1 MAEHSERLMLRLT
14 PELLAGMK
22 AAAEANPE
30 NERSNVS
37 AEIRAACEAWLNGGK
52 PKRGKKVVQVDSR
65 TLRARAGK
73 SGTSKPADLAPLDP
87 HQVTPSRPTD
97 VTPRFKGQP
106 LPMPSR

>member
-1 MAEHSERLMLRLT
+1 MLRLT

-22 AAAEANPE
+22 AAAEANPD
-30 NERSNVS
+30 NDRSNVS
-37 AEIRAACEAWLNGGK
+37 AEIRAACEAWLNGGRPK
-52 PKRGKKVVQVDSR
+52 PGRGKKVVQVDSR

-106 LPMPSR
+106 LQPSR